1 MNDICKDLI
10 QDFLLHLGKER
21 NLSHNT
27 ISAYGRDLD
36 RFFNFLVNYDS
47 TLVNNLNRIDR
58 HVIRHFLGSEFERK
72 DIRPGRNGKN
82 ITARTIARELAT
94 IKSFFKYLVL
104 VERINNNPAINVQT
118 PKIEKQI
125 PNFVQLNKIQELME
139 QPKKEKRVLI
149 RKRDY
154 AILELF
160 YATGIRLSELVG
172 LNIGS
177 VNHEENLLKVI
188 GKGNKERIVPFG
200 RKAKT
205 AIEQYLNERG
215 DGWGSQ
221 SDLPLFMGTKKKRI
235 SNRTV
240 QSRLKKY
247 LQIILGGKKGAS
259 PHTLRHTF
267 GTHLLDND
275 ADIRSIQELLG
286 HNSISSTQI
295 YTKVNPEKMKKIYE
309 SAHPHAS

>member
-1 MNDICKDLI
+1 MNNICENLI

-21 NLSHNT
+21 NLSQNT

-36 RFFNFLVNYDS
+36 RFFTFLVDYDS
-47 TLVNNLNRIDR
+47 TMVNNINRIDR

-72 DIRPGRNGKN
+72 DIRPGRNRKN

-125 PNFVQLNKIQELME
+125 PNFVQLSKIKDLME
-139 QPKKEKRVLI
+139 QPKKEKRILI

-177 VNHEENLLKVI
+177 VNHEENLLKVV

-200 RKAKT
+200 KKAKS
-205 AIEQYLNERG
+205 AMEQYLNERKN
-215 DGWGSQ
+215 Q
-221 SDLPLFMGTKKKRI
+221 KK
-235 SNRTV
+235 
-240 QSRLKKY
+240 
-247 LQIILGGKKGAS
+247 
-259 PHTLRHTF
+259 
-267 GTHLLDND
+267 
-275 ADIRSIQELLG
+275 
-286 HNSISSTQI
+286 
-295 YTKVNPEKMKKIYE
+295 
-309 SAHPHAS
+309 

>member
-1 MNDICKDLI
+1 MNDIYKDLI

-21 NLSHNT
+21 NLSKNT

-125 PNFVQLNKIQELME
+125 PNFVQLNKIKELME

-172 LNIGS
+172 LNVG
-177 VNHEENLLKVI
+177 L
-188 GKGNKERIVPFG
+188 
-200 RKAKT
+200 
-205 AIEQYLNERG
+205 
-215 DGWGSQ
+215 
-221 SDLPLFMGTKKKRI
+221 
-235 SNRTV
+235 
-240 QSRLKKY
+240 
-247 LQIILGGKKGAS
+247 
-259 PHTLRHTF
+259 
-267 GTHLLDND
+267 
-275 ADIRSIQELLG
+275 
-286 HNSISSTQI
+286 
-295 YTKVNPEKMKKIYE
+295 
-309 SAHPHAS
+309 

>member
-1 MNDICKDLI
+1 MNDFYKNLI
-10 QDFLLHLGKER
+10 QDFLFHLDKER
-21 NLSHNT
+21 NLSKNT

-72 DIRPGRNGKN
+72 DIRPGRNRKN

-104 VERINNNPAINVQT
+104 VERIKNNPAINVQT

-125 PNFVQLNKIQELME
+125 PNFVQLNKIKELME

-149 RKRDY
+149 RKRDH

-172 LNIGS
+172 LNVGS
-177 VNHEENLLKVI
+177 VNHDESLLKVI

-200 RKAKT
+200 KKAKS
-205 AIEQYLNERG
+205 AMEQYLNERG
-215 DGWGSQ
+215 DGWSSQ
-221 SDLPLFMGTKKKRI
+221 SDLPLFMGTKNKRI

-240 QSRLKKY
+240 QHRLKKY